1 MNHFRHTKL
10 QICINSLNII
20 IILKF
25 FLSYKYLYL
34 RHHQQLQILR
44 KLQERLSKYDAPQK
58 AMAAGIYPYFR
69 EIESDQDTVVKIK
82 GKDVLMF
89 GSNSYL
95 GLTNHPKIKE
105 AAKRAID
112 KYGTGCAG
120 SRFLNGTLDI
130 HIELEERLADLIGKD
145 AALCYSTGF
154 QVNLG
159 VVSVL
164 AGRRDYIMLDEFD
177 HASIIEGSRLSFSRV
192 LKYDHN
198 NMLALESKLKR
209 CTPESLKLIVSDG
222 IFSMEGDIVKLP
234 ELVELA
240 DSYNATIMIDDAHS
254 IGVLGKNGSGTASH
268 FGLTDKVDLIMGT
281 FSKSLA
287 SLGGFIASDKDTINY
302 IKHNSRSLI
311 FSASMTP
318 ASAASVLAAIDIM
331 VSEPERINHLWE
343 ITHYALNRFRE
354 MGFDTGKSETPII
367 PLFIRDNINA
377 LILTQRLLADGIFVN
392 PVVSPAVP
400 KEDCLIRYSLMA
412 THTKE
417 QVDISIDK
425 ITKAAKELGIL
436 SNFK

>member
-1 MNHFRHTKL
+1 MR
-10 QICINSLNII
+10 I
-20 IILKF
+20 
-25 FLSYKYLYL
+25 
-34 RHHQQLQILR
+34 
-44 KLQERLSKYDAPQK
+44 LQERLSKYDAPQK
-58 AMAAGIYPYFR
+58 AMEAGIYPYFR

-105 AAKRAID
+105 AAKKAVD

-130 HIELEERLADLIGKD
+130 HIELEERLADLVGKD
-145 AALCYSTGF
+145 KTLCYSTGF

-164 AGRRDYIMLDEFD
+164 TGRRDHIFLDELD
-177 HASIIEGSRLSFSRV
+177 HASIIEGSRLSFSKV
-192 LKYDHN
+192 LKYAHN
-198 NMLALESKLKR
+198 DMHALETKLKR
-209 CTPESLKLIVSDG
+209 CAPETLKLIVTDG

-234 ELVELA
+234 ELVRVAEK
-240 DSYNATIMIDDAHS
+240 YNATIMIDDAHS
-254 IGVLGKNGSGTASH
+254 IGVLGKNGSGTSSH

-302 IKHNSRSLI
+302 IKHNSRTLI

-331 VSEPERINHLWE
+331 VSEPERITHLWS
-343 ITHYALNRFRE
+343 IANYALKAFKE
-354 MGFDTGKSETPII
+354 AGFDTGRSETPII
-367 PLFIRDNINA
+367 PLFIRDDIKA
-377 LILTQRLLADGIFVN
+377 LLLTQALLADGVFVN
-392 PVVSPAVP
+392 PIVSPAVP

-412 THTKE
+412 THTKD
-417 QVDISIDK
+417 QVDISIEK
-425 ITKAAKELGIL
+425 ITKAAKALDILG
-436 SNFK
+436 

>member
-1 MNHFRHTKL
+1 MFFYIYLSRFQLITFKVGILKTKL
-10 QICINSLNII
+10 SG
-20 IILKF
+20 
-25 FLSYKYLYL
+25 
-34 RHHQQLQILR
+34 
-44 KLQERLSKYDAPQK
+44 YDAPQK

-69 EIESDQDTVVKIK
+69 EIESDQDTIVTIA
-82 GKDVLMF
+82 GKKVLMF

-105 AAKRAID
+105 AAKKAID

-130 HIELEERLADLIGKD
+130 HIKLEDRLAELVGKD
-145 AALCYSTGF
+145 GALCYSTGF

-164 AGRRDYIMLDEFD
+164 TGRNDHLILDELD

-192 LKYDHN
+192 LKFAHN
-198 NMLALESKLKR
+198 NMDALEKKLKM
-209 CTPESLKLIVSDG
+209 CTAGSLKLIVVDG
-222 IFSMEGDIVKLP
+222 IFSMEGDIIKLP
-234 ELVELA
+234 EVVRLA
-240 DSYNATIMIDDAHS
+240 EKYNATIMVDDAHS

-287 SLGGFIASDKDTINY
+287 SLGGFIAADKEVINF
-302 IKHNSRSLI
+302 IKHNSRTLI

-331 VSEPERINHLWE
+331 ESEPERIQNLWDVSN
-343 ITHYALNRFRE
+343 YALKGFKDA
-354 MGFDTGKSETPII
+354 GFDTGKSESPVI
-367 PLFIRDNINA
+367 PLFIRDDIMA
-377 LILTQRLLADGIFVN
+377 LKLTQMLLADGIFVN

-400 KEDCLIRYSLMA
+400 KEDSLIRYSLMA
-412 THTKE
+412 THTMK
-417 QVDISIDK
+417 QVQTSIEK
-425 ITKAAKELGIL
+425 ITKAAKALNIL
-436 SNFK
+436 